1 MLHRPQLCPLSAT
14 AAGGAAA
21 FADVAAAGRAHLGA
35 AGEAERSV
43 RGAALLGLDQLG
55 RAVRGRGSARKGRG
69 RRRGLRLRR
78 SEEHTSELQSRR
90 DLVCRLLLEKKKEN
104 NIRINRIEVEHISL
118 KR

>member
-1 MLHRPQLCPLSAT
+1 MLYLRQRCPVLAA

-35 AGEAERSV
+35 AGEAERGV

-69 RRRGLRLRR
+69 RRRGLRL
-78 SEEHTSELQSRR
+78 SRGGNTIPFGMMGLLYGGR
-90 DLVCRLLLEKKKEN
+90 LGEVGRVDLLGQPARVMA
-104 NIRINRIEVEHISL
+104 
-118 KR
+118 

>member
-1 MLHRPQLCPLSAT
+1 MNSDVVFAAT
-14 AAGGAAA
+14 LPVLAAAAGGAAA
-21 FADVAAAGRAHLGA
+21 FADIAAAGRAHLGA

-78 SEEHTSELQSRR
+78 GGNTVPFGMMGLLYGGPLGGGGWGALLRPPRR
-90 DLVCRLLLEKKKEN
+90 VR
-104 NIRINRIEVEHISL
+104 
-118 KR
+118 